1 VNGKAGEVESSGSQ
15 SNPMNSDDQLD
26 MAALETGSFS
36 PVSGGKESEP
46 DPRDW
51 LAAIIA
57 GSDDAIISKDLAGS
71 IRSWNAGAA
80 RLFGYT
86 AEETISRPITILIP
100 EDRLDEEPRILAAI
114 GRGERVE
121 HFETLRRRKDGSLI
135 ELSLTI
141 SPIRNAGGTIVGA
154 SKIARD
160 ITHRRQAEEVQR
172 LLLHEMQHRIKNLFA
187 LTAGIVS
194 LSAGSGVSSEDVV
207 QTIRERLNA
216 LARAH
221 DLTMAYPG
229 DAEFAD
235 RETKLSALLDA
246 ILQPYAGHA
255 VITVRSDPMVSGK
268 ALSNIALLLHEL
280 ATNAA
285 KYGCLSVPA
294 GQLTVHVEEQ
304 VGQLVLTWTETGGPL
319 ITGPGSSGF
328 GSRLEKGLAAAL
340 GAAIAR
346 DWRAEG
352 LVVTMTMPQENLAW
366 HRCAAGS
373 EGPQSVT

>member
-1 VNGKAGEVESSGSQ
+1 MNRKADVESLEKPSSLTRPSGG
-15 SNPMNSDDQLD
+15 DV
-26 MAALETGSFS
+26 AGAETGPTSS
-36 PVSGGKESEP
+36 YSGGEEHSEP

-51 LAAIIA
+51 LTAIIA
-57 GSDDAIISKDLAGS
+57 GSDDAIISKDLAGT

-86 AEETISRPITILIP
+86 AEEAIGRPITILIP
-100 EDRLDEEPRILAAI
+100 NDQLDEEPRILAAI
-114 GRGERVE
+114 RRGERVE
-121 HFETLRRRKDGSLI
+121 HFETRRRRKDGSLV

-160 ITHRRQAEEVQR
+160 ITDRRQAEDAQR

-194 LSAGSGVSSEDVV
+194 LSGGSGTSSEDVV
-207 QTIRERLNA
+207 TTIRERLTA

-229 DAEFAD
+229 DTDYAD
-235 RETKLSALLDA
+235 REASLSALLDA
-246 ILQPYAGHA
+246 ILRPYAGQV
-255 VITVRSDPMVSGK
+255 VITVRSDPMVCGK

-294 GQLTVHVEEQ
+294 GQLKVHVEEESA
-304 VGQLVLTWTETGGPL
+304 GQIILIWRETDGPL
-319 ITGPGSSGF
+319 VAHPASSGF
-328 GSRLEKGLAAAL
+328 GGRLEKGLAAAL
-340 GAAIAR
+340 NAVIAR

-352 LVVTMTMPQENLAW
+352 LVVTLTIPLKNLS
-366 HRCAAGS
+366 G
-373 EGPQSVT
+373 